1 MQKVLWFNCPD
12 VLQVIMQLYKKAKK
26 TLHNYF
32 IYARPENRRRE
43 ENAEST
49 ESSLSLERSLV
60 ANIPA
65 ARKRPC
71 FHRYRWNCQ
80 QINTTGLPSG
90 SAACGPG

>member
-1 MQKVLWFNCPD
+1 
-12 VLQVIMQLYKKAKK
+12 MQLYKKAKK

-43 ENAEST
+43 ENTESQLT

-65 ARKRPC
+65 ARKLPC
-71 FHRYRWNCQ
+71 FHRRRRNCQ
-80 QINTTGLPSG
+80 QINTIGLPSG
-90 SAACGPG
+90 SAVSGPGYEMQKIANR